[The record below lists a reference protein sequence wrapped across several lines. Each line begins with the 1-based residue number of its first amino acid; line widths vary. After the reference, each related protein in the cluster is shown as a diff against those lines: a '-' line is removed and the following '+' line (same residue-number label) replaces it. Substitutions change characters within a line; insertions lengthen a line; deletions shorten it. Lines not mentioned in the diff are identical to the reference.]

1 MRYFLCIILPPLA
14 VLTTGKIGAFILS
27 IILTL
32 LVWIPGVIHAILVTN
47 KYYADKR
54 HKELLK
60 ATQNVNSSIK

>member
-1 MRYFLCIILPPLA
+1 MRYFLCIILPPIA

-32 LVWIPGVIHAILVTN
+32 LFWIPGVIHAFLVVN

-54 HKELLK
+54 NDKLIK
-60 ATQNVNSSIK
+60 AIKKP

>member
-1 MRYFLCIILPPLA
+1 MRYFLCIIFPPLA

-32 LVWIPGVIHAILVTN
+32 LIWIPGVIHAILVTN

-54 HKELLK
+54 HKELVK
-60 ATQNVNSSIK
+60 AAKGV

>member
-1 MRYFLCIILPPLA
+1 MRYFLCIIFPPLA

-27 IILTL
+27 IILTI

-54 HKELLK
+54 HNELLK
-60 ATQNVNSSIK
+60 VAQNKKNS